1 MTVSGAMSASDVH
14 LSLKARSLARR
25 GRRSLRRLLVAKDP
39 RTDDREV
46 WTHVA
51 TKVVLVLFCVTY
63 IVTLSRWSLRNHW
76 AFLTYGFDLG
86 IFDQGVW
93 LLSRFRE
100 PFVTV
105 RGLNL
110 FGDHTSFIL
119 LFVAPLYRV
128 FDSAAV
134 LLVAQSAAL
143 GAGAVG
149 VFLIA
154 REKLRNEI
162 MSVAFAAVY
171 LLHPAVQWTN
181 LENFHPDTFATPL
194 ALFAFFFMIK
204 ERWRAF
210 LVTVIVLL
218 LVKEDVALL
227 TVPLGIYVALVH
239 DRRVGLVT
247 AAVSAAW
254 LFVALR
260 VVIPGFNDTGALYE
274 SRLAFGGI
282 GETLKAIFTQP
293 LEVIRLVLSENR
305 PWFLLQLFAPLAAL
319 SLLGW
324 RVCLLG
330 IGALGVNLLSAFPY
344 QHQIEYH
351 YTTLIVP
358 VLVVAAIFGISRVWS
373 TRGRVWLSCV
383 VVVATMVS
391 VYLWGPALFSRHPGP
406 LGDPASD
413 YARDAREAVARIPD
427 DASVSA
433 VPTLVPHLS
442 HRAEIYEF
450 PNPFEAANWGDAS
463 REGTRLPLADSVDFV
478 VVQVS
483 PGDSTTQLMELIGAD
498 FEIDLS
504 NDNLMVLERVR

>member
-1 MTVSGAMSASDVH
+1 MPISGAMSASDVH
-14 LSLKARSLARR
+14 WSLKALSLARR
-25 GRRSLRRLLVAKDP
+25 GRRSLRRLLVARDP
-39 RTDDREV
+39 RTDEREI
-46 WTHVA
+46 WAHVV
-51 TKVVLVLFCVTY
+51 TKVVLVLICLTY
-63 IVTLSRWSLRNHW
+63 VVALSRWSLRNHW

-119 LFVAPLYRV
+119 LLVAPLYRV

-134 LLVAQSAAL
+134 LLVAQSVAL

-149 VFLIA
+149 VFLVA

-162 MSVAFAAVY
+162 MSVVLAAVY

-194 ALFAFFFMIK
+194 AFFAFFFMLK
-204 ERWRAF
+204 ERWRPF
-210 LVTVIVLL
+210 LITVFVLL
-218 LVKEDVALL
+218 LIKEDVALL
-227 TVPLGIYVALVH
+227 TIPLGIYVAVVH
-239 DRRVGLVT
+239 DRKVGLLT
-247 AAVSAAW
+247 AAFSAAW

-260 VVIPGFNDTGALYE
+260 VIIPGFNGTGALYE

-293 LEVIRLVLSENR
+293 LEVIRLVLSDNR

-319 SLLGW
+319 SLVGW
-324 RVCLLG
+324 RVCLVA

-373 TRGRVWLSCV
+373 IRGRAWLSGMV
-383 VVVATMVS
+383 LGATMVS
-391 VYLWGPALFSRHPGP
+391 VYLWGPASFSRHPGP
-406 LGDPASD
+406 LGDPASP
-413 YARDAREAVARIPD
+413 YARDAREAIARIPD

-433 VPTLVPHLS
+433 VPPIVPHLA
-442 HRAEIYEF
+442 HRPEIYEF
-450 PNPFEAANWGDAS
+450 PNPFEASNWADAS
-463 REGTRLPLADSVDFV
+463 REGTRLPFADSIDYVIV
-478 VVQVS
+478 PVET
-483 PGDSTTQLMELIGAD
+483 GDSATRFLESLGGD
-498 FEIDLS
+498 FEVDLS
-504 NDNLMVLERVR
+504 NDHLMVLERVR